1 MLAKAN
7 ELSRKKRNERNRIDY
22 SIMYSRYS
30 NEFKQNP
37 RDKKKLGKKIPKENT
52 KIGNLDFL
60 KRKNR

>member
-1 MLAKAN
+1 
-7 ELSRKKRNERNRIDY
+7 
-22 SIMYSRYS
+22 MYSRYS

-60 KRKNR
+60 KRKKQIDQNYEKIESP